1 MRVLRQS
8 QSVGVWCEGEG
19 EGVEDEDEEEGGVN
33 RKRSCGGPGTMK
45 SRYVSSMIRAT
56 LFLRAKVAKEAMRDG
71 EYTAPVY
78 EKNQISIESVS
89 NKERTGL
96 FGDTSTIAR
105 VRSVMRLAACSGE
118 G

>member
-8 QSVGVWCEGEG
+8 QFVGVWCERDDVGAEYN
-19 EGVEDEDEEEGGVN
+19 EEEEGGMD

-78 EKNQISIESVS
+78 EKDQISIESVS